1 LKDKENDTLPTSRK
15 GIAMGALD
23 LSDEQALDTLTDCV
37 IKGTESIFTTIL
49 GSETAYCEGGV
60 DGIGGEGVVGII
72 SYVGDISW
80 SMILVLPKESAIKM
94 GNQFTGFEVPYDS
107 PDMGDVVGELA
118 NVLAGDLV
126 GRLSTEGVKV
136 QMSLPTIMR
145 GENVEPFL
153 PRGIPSKKMGFS
165 SSHGNFTL
173 KVAGSKPEHV
183 GHKKPGA

>member
-1 LKDKENDTLPTSRK
+1 M
-15 GIAMGALD
+15 AALD
-23 LSDEQALDTLTDCV
+23 LSDKQTLETLTDCV

-49 GSETAYCEGGV
+49 GTDTKYSESGV

-80 SMILVLPKESAIKM
+80 SMILVLPKDSAVKM
-94 GNQFTGFEVPYDS
+94 GNKFTGFEVPYDS

-153 PRGIPSKKMGFS
+153 PRGIPTKKMGFTTS
-165 SSHGNFTL
+165 EGNFTL
-173 KVAGSKPEHV
+173 KVAGSKPDHL